1 MSSCE
6 PDARP
11 DSIGTAGAA
20 ARPAIN
26 TRPWE
31 PDQAVAAGLAVQAIS
46 KLLGKHIARNNA
58 ISPDTLFV
66 TVGALTG
73 FAAQYALLQDLKGR
87 GLTPPCDDMLV
98 VLARNGARYFA
109 SDKLNAMLVPE
120 RPESIS
126 AFSLIGGAAM
136 SHGTTAGELPDCLE
150 IFRHAIDSFG
160 TADFGQP
167 RLPEGQRSWLQPR
180 KAVEIF
186 WPSVLTA
193 FTREPIV
200 PIPDFK
206 LVEPRHWPL
215 LLANVGVY
223 FIGLLKPSGV
233 APARAVRAF
242 MEAAIPMSKIDPATL
257 NFSGKAS

>member
-11 DSIGTAGAA
+11 DLVGTAGAA

-31 PDQAVAAGLAVQAIS
+31 PDQALAAGLAVQSIS
-46 KLLGKHIARNNA
+46 KLLAKHIARNNA

-66 TVGALTG
+66 TIGALAG
-73 FAAQYALLQDLKGR
+73 FAAQHAVLQDLMAR
-87 GLTPPCDDMLV
+87 GLTPPCDEMMV
-98 VLARNGARYFA
+98 VLARTGERYFA
-109 SDKLNAMLVPE
+109 SDRLNAMLVPE
-120 RPESIS
+120 RPESVS
-126 AFSLIGGAAM
+126 AYSLIAGAAM
-136 SHGTTAGELPDCLE
+136 SHGATADELPDCLD
-150 IFRHAIDSFG
+150 IFRYAIDSIG
-160 TADFGQP
+160 TADFGLP
-167 RLPEGQRSWLQPR
+167 RLPEGQRSWLRPR

-200 PIPDFK
+200 PVPDFK

-223 FIGLLKPSGV
+223 FIGLLTPSGV
-233 APARAVRAF
+233 TPARAVRAF
-242 MEAAIPMSKIDPATL
+242 MESAIPMSKIDPATL
-257 NFSGKAS
+257 NFSGKAN

>member
-98 VLARNGARYFA
+98 VLAA
-109 SDKLNAMLVPE
+109 
-120 RPESIS
+120 
-126 AFSLIGGAAM
+126 
-136 SHGTTAGELPDCLE
+136 T
-150 IFRHAIDSFG
+150 
-160 TADFGQP
+160 
-167 RLPEGQRSWLQPR
+167 
-180 KAVEIF
+180 
-186 WPSVLTA
+186 
-193 FTREPIV
+193 
-200 PIPDFK
+200 
-206 LVEPRHWPL
+206 
-215 LLANVGVY
+215 
-223 FIGLLKPSGV
+223 
-233 APARAVRAF
+233 ARATSQATSSTRCSSRSGRRAS
-242 MEAAIPMSKIDPATL
+242 AHSP
-257 NFSGKAS
+257 

>member
-11 DSIGTAGAA
+11 DLVGTAGAA

-31 PDQAVAAGLAVQAIS
+31 PDQALAAGLAVQSIS
-46 KLLGKHIARNNA
+46 KLLAKHIARNNA

-66 TVGALTG
+66 TIGALAG
-73 FAAQYALLQDLKGR
+73 FAAQHAVLQDLMAR
-87 GLTPPCDDMLV
+87 GLTPPCDEMMV
-98 VLARNGARYFA
+98 VLARTGERYFA
-109 SDKLNAMLVPE
+109 SDRLNAMLVPE
-120 RPESIS
+120 RPESVS
-126 AFSLIGGAAM
+126 AYSLIAGAAM
-136 SHGTTAGELPDCLE
+136 SHGATADELPDCLD
-150 IFRHAIDSFG
+150 IFRYAIDSIG
-160 TADFGQP
+160 TADFGLP
-167 RLPEGQRSWLQPR
+167 RLPEGQRSWLRPR

-200 PIPDFK
+200 PVPDFK

-223 FIGLLKPSGV
+223 FIGLLTPSGV
-233 APARAVRAF
+233 TPARAVRAF
-242 MEAAIPMSKIDPATL
+242 MESAIPMSKIDPATL
-257 NFSGKAS
+257 NSSGKAN